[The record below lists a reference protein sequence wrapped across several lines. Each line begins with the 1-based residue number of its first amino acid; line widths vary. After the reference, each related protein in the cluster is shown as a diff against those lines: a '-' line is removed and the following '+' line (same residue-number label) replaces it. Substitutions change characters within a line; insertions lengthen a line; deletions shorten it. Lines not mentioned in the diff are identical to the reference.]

1 MEETYGM
8 CRIGAIKSKNYT
20 HPSKALL
27 LMQSQQKGHDN
38 SGFAMVMQDL
48 GGIFEG
54 YKHLP
59 TLSMACTD
67 EGLNLAENILH
78 EAGFRRILQ
87 WVPETFPSDE
97 LDIIAM
103 PNYVFQTF
111 SYPKNVKNASQGE
124 KEELLLDM
132 RLKMRAVLEPDDQGY
147 VYSFWPDVVTLKEIG
162 DPRDIGTFFNLWEP
176 DKNFTAK
183 VITAQCRQN
192 TNYDIVRYAAH
203 PFFLQGYTGLANG
216 ENTFYQKNKEM
227 QDNLHRGYIGFESDS
242 QCFLYSLHYVHR
254 QLKWPLKYFK
264 HVITP
269 LPFAELNDREDAEQL
284 IAIRQSLAN
293 LEINGPNTI
302 IGVLPDNTMF
312 TCCDAKK
319 LRPVVVGRTED
330 TVVISSEVC
339 GINEILPERDWA
351 TDIYPNEREIVVINE
366 ELEIARWKQ

>member
-1 MEETYGM
+1 M
-8 CRIGAIKSKNYT
+8 CRIGAIKSLNYT
-20 HPSKALL
+20 HPSQALL

-38 SGFAMVMQDL
+38 SGFAMIMHDL
-48 GGIFEG
+48 GGIFES

-67 EGLNLAENILH
+67 EGLKLAEDILH
-78 EAGFRRILQ
+78 AAGFQRVMQ
-87 WVPETFPSDE
+87 WVPETNPQPG
-97 LDIIAM
+97 LDINAM
-103 PNYVFQTF
+103 PNYVFETF
-111 SYPKNVKNASQGE
+111 DYPKAYKRSADQKE
-124 KEELLLDM
+124 KEELLLDI
-132 RLKMRAVLEPDDQGY
+132 RLKLRAALEEDEQGF

-162 DPRDIGTFFNLWEP
+162 DPRDIGTYFNLWEP
-176 DKNFTAK
+176 NDRFTAR

-203 PFFLQGYTGLANG
+203 PFFMQGYTTLANG
-216 ENTFYQKNKEM
+216 ENTFYLKNVEFQSK
-227 QDNLHRGYIGFESDS
+227 LHRGYIGFESDS

-254 QLKWPLKYFK
+254 ELNWPLSYFK

-269 LPFAELNDREDAEQL
+269 LPFEDIERRGDREQL
-284 IAIRQSLAN
+284 LAIRQSLAH

-319 LRPVVVGRTED
+319 LRPVVIGRSED

-339 GINEILPERDWA
+339 GINEVLPDRNWE
-351 TDIYPNEREIVVINE
+351 TDIYPNEREVVAISND
-366 ELEIARWKQ
+366 LEVQRWKQ

>member
-1 MEETYGM
+1 M
-8 CRIGAIKSKNYT
+8 CRIGAIKSKNYI
-20 HPSKALL
+20 HPSKALQ

-38 SGFAMVMQDL
+38 SGFALVMQDL

-78 EAGFRRILQ
+78 ETGFRRVLQ
-87 WVPETFPSDE
+87 WSPETYPDDD

-103 PNYVFQTF
+103 PNYVFETF
-111 SYPKNVKNASQGE
+111 SYPKSYKRATQCE
-124 KEELLLDM
+124 KEELLLDV
-132 RLKMRAVLEPDDQGY
+132 RLKMRAALEPDEQGF

-162 DPRDIGTFFNLWEP
+162 NPRDIGIFFNLWEP
-176 DKNFTAK
+176 NNNFCAK
-183 VITAQCRQN
+183 VITTQCRQN

-227 QDNLHRGYIGFESDS
+227 QANLHRGYIGFESDS
-242 QCFLYSLHYVHR
+242 QCFLYSLHYIHR
-254 QLKWPLKYFK
+254 QLKWPLQYFK

-269 LPFAELNDREDAEQL
+269 LPFTELNARDDAEQL

-293 LEINGPNTI
+293 LELNGPNTI

-319 LRPVVVGRTED
+319 LRPIVIGRNKD
-330 TVVISSEVC
+330 TVVLSSEVC
-339 GINEILPERDWA
+339 GINEILPNRDWS
-351 TDIYPNEREIVVINE
+351 TDIYPNEREVVIIDD
-366 ELEIARWKQ
+366 ELEVARWKQ